1 MKVKTIDPATEQIL
15 AEYEP
20 ITKDIVDNAV
30 IKATEIFND
39 EWNESVYKSAAHL
52 YHGVIGSRKW

>member
-15 AEYEP
+15 PEYEP
-20 ITKDIVDNAV
+20 ITKDIVDNAM

-39 EWNESVYKSAAHL
+39 E
-52 YHGVIGSRKW
+52 

>member
-1 MKVKTIDPATEQIL
+1 MKVKIIDPATEQIL
-15 AEYEP
+15 AVYEP

-39 EWNESVYKSAAHL
+39 EWNEISAYKRAAHL
-52 YHGVIGSRKW
+52 YHVE